1 MSDDTLLFELRGK
14 MAWITLNRP
23 AAMNALTLDMYERL
37 AEQCEAI
44 EAAGDIR
51 CIVITGAGERAF
63 AAGTD
68 INVFRTVRD
77 EAAVLA
83 YEDLMDRVFG
93 AIEQC
98 PVPVI
103 AAMAGAATGGG
114 AAIACAAD
122 IRIATIDLRFGF
134 PIARTL
140 GNALS
145 IANLSR
151 LCALV
156 GEGRAREMLLTGAL
170 IDGETAEAAGLV
182 TRLCTDRGAL
192 MAEAERIAHHIETL
206 APITLSATKQAL
218 GRLRRDGAGAND
230 RDLILKAYLSEDFR
244 EAVDAFLK
252 KRRPDFKGR

>member
-1 MSDDTLLFELRGK
+1 MSDDTLLFELRGRT
-14 MAWITLNRP
+14 AWLTLNRP
-23 AAMNALTLDMYERL
+23 DAMNALTLDMYERL
-37 AEQCEAI
+37 AEHCEAI
-44 EAAGDIR
+44 EAGGDIR
-51 CIVITGAGERAF
+51 CMVIAGAGERAF

-68 INVFRTVRD
+68 INVFRQVRD

-83 YEDLMDRVFG
+83 YEALMDRVFG
-93 AIEQC
+93 AIERC

-122 IRIATIDLRFGF
+122 IRIATADLRFGF

-156 GEGRAREMLLTGAL
+156 GEGRARDMLLTSELMNAESAL
-170 IDGETAEAAGLV
+170 AAGLV
-182 TRLCTDRGAL
+182 SRLCPDREAL
-192 MAEAERIAHHIETL
+192 IAEAQRLAGQIETL
-206 APITLSATKQAL
+206 SPVTLAATKDAL
-218 GRLRRDGAGAND
+218 LRLRMEGSGAQD
-230 RDLILKAYLSEDFR
+230 RDLILRAYMSEDFR
-244 EAVDAFLK
+244 EAVEAFFE
-252 KRRPDFKGR
+252 KRRPAFKGR